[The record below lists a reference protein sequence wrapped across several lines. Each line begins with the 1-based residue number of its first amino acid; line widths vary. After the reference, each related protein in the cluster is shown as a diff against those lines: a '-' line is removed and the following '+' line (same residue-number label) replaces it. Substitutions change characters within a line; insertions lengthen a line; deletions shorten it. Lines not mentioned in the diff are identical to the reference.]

1 MTSHNNDNDNDDNQV
16 RRRQMRQIR
25 QITFIGLINLI
36 YSNINYN
43 RIFPPF
49 IQNVARIIHLI
60 NQTSTRRRRYRA
72 FDICFQL
79 VNEEARNI
87 YNLTFNYNIIK
98 WVTNKFW
105 INSSN
110 VEKRFYNLLAQQVN
124 SLI

>member
-1 MTSHNNDNDNDDNQV
+1 MTSQINNNNNNNDNDDNQI
-16 RRRQMRQIR
+16 RRRQIWSQIR

-49 IQNVARIIHLI
+49 IQNVAGIIHLI

-87 YNLTFNYNIIK
+87 YNLTFNYNII
-98 WVTNKFW
+98 
-105 INSSN
+105 
-110 VEKRFYNLLAQQVN
+110 
-124 SLI
+124 